1 MELTLGIQ
9 NNPHHK
15 GEIDSDA
22 ESAENMHIQYVI
34 AFLSHAKRC
43 AATRH
48 GCSIAEVTDP

>member
-1 MELTLGIQ
+1 MRGRKMELTLGIQ

-34 AFLSHAKRC
+34 ASG